1 MIPFFPRWIWSW
13 AVFLPLVAGSVNA
26 AALLS
31 LHHGG
36 VTHLTGISTEGAIGL
51 GSGNLA
57 LLLHAVGVIAL
68 FTVSCAF
75 SAWLAR
81 GPRWIPSVSAGALL
95 LAVAALLAMASSVMA
110 STPWLGVM
118 ICAAAMGLQNGTT
131 SLVTG
136 AVLRTSHL
144 TGMFTDLGIALG
156 QRAWRGPVDRRRV
169 AVCFTVVASFICGAT
184 GGTLLYLRWHAFAL
198 IASAVVSA
206 GVGVLTLALA
216 RRHAAPVVQGGA

>member
-51 GSGNLA
+51 GSGDVA

-81 GPRWIPSVSAGALL
+81 GPRWIPSVSAGTLL
-95 LAVAALLAMASSVMA
+95 LAVAALLAVASSVMA

-156 QRAWRGPVDRRRV
+156 QRLWHGPVDRRRV

-184 GGTLLYLRWHAFAL
+184 GGTLLYLRWNATAL
-198 IASAVVSA
+198 IVSAAVSA
-206 GVGVLTLALA
+206 GVGILTLALA
-216 RRHAAPVVQGGA
+216 RRHATPVAQGGA

>member
-1 MIPFFPRWIWSW
+1 MIPFFPRWTWSW

-51 GSGNLA
+51 GSGDLA

-81 GPRWIPSVSAGALL
+81 GPRWIPSVAAGTLL
-95 LAVAALLAMASSVMA
+95 LAVAALLAVASSVME

-156 QRAWRGPVDRRRV
+156 QRVWRGPVDRRRV
-169 AVCFTVVASFICGAT
+169 AVCFTVVASFVCGAT
-184 GGTLLYLRWHAFAL
+184 GGTLLYLRWNAIAL
-198 IASAVVSA
+198 VASAIVAA
-206 GVGVLTLALA
+206 GVGILTLALA
-216 RRHAAPVVQGGA
+216 RRHATPVMQGGA

>member
-13 AVFLPLVAGSVNA
+13 AVLLPLVAGSVNA

-51 GSGNLA
+51 GSGDVA
-57 LLLHAVGVIAL
+57 LLLHAIGVIAL
-68 FTVSCAF
+68 FTISCAF

-81 GPRWIPSVSAGALL
+81 GPRWIPSVSAGTLL
-95 LAVAALLAMASSVMA
+95 LAVAALLVVASSVLA

-156 QRAWRGPVDRRRV
+156 QRLWHGPVDRRRV
-169 AVCFTVVASFICGAT
+169 AVCFTVVASFVCGAT
-184 GGTLLYLRWHAFAL
+184 GGTLLYLHWHAFAL

-206 GVGVLTLALA
+206 GVGILTLALA
-216 RRHAAPVVQGGA
+216 RRHATPVAQGGA